1 MVQYY
6 PAVSIPVAARRASMK
21 YSRQIVKRI
30 RVPFLSAMIATLTAA
45 VPAVQAYEV
54 WLTDQSDTGK
64 ESGGFLYIYDGAQL
78 AANPSS
84 AKPSQT
90 IDFSGEIGTFCEE
103 ATKKAVR
110 RPHMLFFNAGQDHA
124 IISFLSGQVLFMDA
138 ATKKPDACLSMGKN
152 VHAAWPT
159 PDQKMAIAANI
170 AEKKFIRIWTDYAA
184 HKFTFDPEKDVI
196 NLGAMEGGER
206 PDTSPICPITESSS
220 RYAFVTLRGGGLIVV
235 DVTAT
240 PMAVVATLNNNQI
253 HPAGC
258 GGIQA
263 GDTLYIN
270 SGGGWPV
277 APLSYDVYAID
288 MSNLPKSVSAKLVS
302 QRDDRFA
309 DSHGMAAVGRY
320 VWSADRAGNNV
331 EIIDTLSNL
340 SVGSVDLTTDA
351 NRDPA
356 PDLMDV
362 APDGQYVFVGLRGPN
377 PLTGNDKTVNNAK
390 GTVPGVGV
398 IHVDA
403 DGKIGHY
410 KGQAAITNLK
420 DGKETADTHGIAI
433 RTTGESRT
441 ITSFPIGTI
450 VEGGALPKKKK

>member
-1 MVQYY
+1 MTIPEQVLPLARSLRATALLAALVLAA
-6 PAVSIPVAARRASMK
+6 PAA
-21 YSRQIVKRI
+21 
-30 RVPFLSAMIATLTAA
+30 
-45 VPAVQAYEV
+45 QAYEV

-78 AANPSS
+78 AANPST
-84 AKPSQT
+84 AKPAQT
-90 IDFSGEIGTFCEE
+90 VDFAGEIGKFCEE

-110 RPHMLFFNAGQDHA
+110 RPHMLFFNANQDHA
-124 IISFLSGQVLFMDA
+124 LISFLSGQVLIMDA
-138 ATKKPDACLSMGKN
+138 ATKKPEACLSMGKN

-184 HKFTFDPEKDVI
+184 HKFSFDADKDVL
-196 NLGAMEGGER
+196 NLAALESGER
-206 PDTSPICPITESSS
+206 PDTSPICPITEASS
-220 RYAFVTLRGGGLIVV
+220 RYAFITLRGGGLIVA

-240 PMAVVATLNNNQI
+240 PIKVVATLDNNQV

-263 GDTLYIN
+263 GNTMYIN

-277 APLSYDVYAID
+277 APLSYDVYALD
-288 MSNLPKSVSAKLVS
+288 LSNLPKSISAKLVS
-302 QRDDRFA
+302 QRDDKFA
-309 DSHGMAAVGRY
+309 DSHGMASVGRY

-340 SVGSVDLTTDA
+340 SVGSIDLVTSA
-351 NRDPA
+351 NADPA

-377 PLTGNDKTVNNAK
+377 PLTGNDKNVNNAK
-390 GTVPGVGV
+390 GTIPGVGV

-403 DGKIGHY
+403 GGKVGHY
-410 KGQAAITNLK
+410 KGQAAITNMK
-420 DGKETADTHGIAI
+420 DGKETADTHGIAV
-433 RTTGESRT
+433 R
-441 ITSFPIGTI
+441 
-450 VEGGALPKKKK
+450 K

>member
-1 MVQYY
+1 
-6 PAVSIPVAARRASMK
+6 MK
-21 YSRQIVKRI
+21 RSNQQSST
-30 RVPFLSAMIATLTAA
+30 LAMIVSGCVALGAA
-45 VPAVQAYEV
+45 FGSGAPVSAYEV

-64 ESGGFLYIYDGAQL
+64 ESGGYLHIYDGAQL
-78 AANPSS
+78 AANPAS
-84 AKPSQT
+84 AKPTMT
-90 IDFSGEIGTFCEE
+90 IDFAGDIGKFCEE

-110 RPHMLFFNAGQDHA
+110 RPHMLFFNKNQDHA
-124 IISFLSGQVLFMDA
+124 IISFLSGHVLFMDA

-184 HKFTFDPEKDVI
+184 HKFSFDPEKDVV
-196 NLGAMEGGER
+196 NLVAFEGGER

-220 RYAFVTLRGGGLIVV
+220 RYAFVTLRGGGLLVF
-235 DVTAT
+235 DVTVT
-240 PMAVVATLNNNQI
+240 PMKAVAMLDNNQV

-258 GGIQA
+258 GGVQV
-263 GDTLYIN
+263 GDTMYIN

-277 APLSYDVYAID
+277 APLSYDVYALDI
-288 MSNLPKSVSAKLVS
+288 SGLPAKVSAKLVS
-302 QRDDRFA
+302 QRDDKFA
-309 DSHGMAAVGRY
+309 DSHGMIGVGRY

-331 EIIDTLSNL
+331 EIIDTLSNF
-340 SVGSVDLTTDA
+340 SVGSIDLVSEA
-351 NRDPA
+351 NQDPA

-377 PLTGNDKTVNNAK
+377 PLTGNDKGVHNAK

-403 DGKIGHY
+403 GGKVGHY
-410 KGQAAITNLK
+410 KGQAVITNKK
-420 DGKETADTHGIAI
+420 DDKETADTHGIAV
-433 RTTGESRT
+433 R
-441 ITSFPIGTI
+441 
-450 VEGGALPKKKK
+450 K

>member
-1 MVQYY
+1 MMRQ
-6 PAVSIPVAARRASMK
+6 AVINQRSST
-21 YSRQIVKRI
+21 
-30 RVPFLSAMIATLTAA
+30 LAMIVSGCVAWGAMFGGGS
-45 VPAVQAYEV
+45 PASAYEV
-54 WLTDQSDTGK
+54 WLTDQSDSGK
-64 ESGGFLYIYDGAQL
+64 ESGGYLHIYDGAQL

-84 AKPSQT
+84 AKPTST
-90 IDFSGEIGTFCEE
+90 IDFAGDIGKFCEE

-110 RPHMLFFNAGQDHA
+110 RPHMLFFNKNQDHA
-124 IISFLSGQVLFMDA
+124 IISFLSGHVLFMDA

-184 HKFTFDPEKDVI
+184 HKFSFDPEKDVV
-196 NLGAMEGGER
+196 NLVAFEEGER

-220 RYAFVTLRGGGLIVV
+220 HYAFVTLRGGGLLVF

-240 PMAVVATLNNNQI
+240 PMKAVARLDTNQI

-258 GGIQA
+258 GGVQV
-263 GDTLYIN
+263 GDTMYIN

-277 APLSYDVYAID
+277 APLSYDVYALDI
-288 MSNLPKSVSAKLVS
+288 SGLPAKVSARLVS
-302 QRDDRFA
+302 QRDDKFA
-309 DSHGMAAVGRY
+309 DSHGMIGVGRY

-331 EIIDTLSNL
+331 EIIDTLSNF
-340 SVGSVDLTTDA
+340 SVGSIDLVSEA
-351 NRDPA
+351 NQDPA

-377 PLTGNDKTVNNAK
+377 PLTGNDKVVHNAK
-390 GTVPGVGV
+390 GTIPGVGV

-403 DGKIGHY
+403 GGKVGHY
-410 KGQAAITNLK
+410 KGQAVITNKK
-420 DGKETADTHGIAI
+420 DDKETADTHGLAV
-433 RTTGESRT
+433 R
-441 ITSFPIGTI
+441 
-450 VEGGALPKKKK
+450 K

>member
-1 MVQYY
+1 
-6 PAVSIPVAARRASMK
+6 MK
-21 YSRQIVKRI
+21 RSNQQS
-30 RVPFLSAMIATLTAA
+30 PTLAMIVSGCVALGAA
-45 VPAVQAYEV
+45 FGSGAPVSAYEV

-64 ESGGFLYIYDGAQL
+64 ESGGYLHIYDGAQL
-78 AANPSS
+78 SANPAS
-84 AKPSQT
+84 AKPVTT
-90 IDFSGEIGTFCEE
+90 IDFSGDIGKFCEE

-110 RPHMLFFNAGQDHA
+110 RPHMLFFNKNQDHA
-124 IISFLSGQVLFMDA
+124 IISFLSGHVLFMDA

-159 PDQKMAIAANI
+159 PDQKIAIAANI

-184 HKFTFDPEKDVI
+184 HKFSFDPEKDVV
-196 NLGAMEGGER
+196 NLVAFEGGER

-220 RYAFVTLRGGGLIVV
+220 RYAFVTLRGGGLLVF

-240 PMAVVATLNNNQI
+240 PMKAVAMLDNNQI

-258 GGIQA
+258 GGVQV
-263 GDTLYIN
+263 GDTMYIN

-277 APLSYDVYAID
+277 APLSYDVYALDI
-288 MSNLPKSVSAKLVS
+288 SGLPAKVSAKLVS
-302 QRDDRFA
+302 QRDDKFA
-309 DSHGMAAVGRY
+309 DSHGMIGVGRY

-340 SVGSVDLTTDA
+340 SVGAIDLA
-351 NRDPA
+351 AEGNADPA

-377 PLTGNDKTVNNAK
+377 PLTGNDKGVHNAK
-390 GTVPGVGV
+390 GTIPGVGV

-403 DGKIGHY
+403 GGKVGHY
-410 KGQAAITNLK
+410 KGQAVITNKK
-420 DGKETADTHGIAI
+420 DDKETADTHGIAV
-433 RTTGESRT
+433 R
-441 ITSFPIGTI
+441 
-450 VEGGALPKKKK
+450 K